1 MQEKG
6 RSFFDCHGRRILP
19 GKKVGSGGEGD
30 VYDIGQGQRH
40 VAKIYHKPLSM
51 QKQEKLRLMVQGC
64 NEELEEISAWP
75 VDLVYDGPDGPV
87 CGFLMPK
94 VTDGEPVHKVYG
106 PTHRKLIFPT
116 ADWKFLV
123 RAAKNLAAAFDVM
136 HHYGYVIGDVNEGNI
151 LVSNHAC
158 VTLIDCDS
166 VQVRTS
172 GTVYY
177 CEVGVAQFT
186 PPEIQNSKDFRIE
199 RSKNHDNFGL
209 AILIFQLLFMGRHPF
224 AGVYSG
230 KEDMP
235 IERAIA
241 EYRFAFSRD
250 APKRQ
255 MSPPPNS
262 VGLAVVPP
270 EVARLFEQAFGQS
283 HGRDRPSAGEWWTAL
298 DSLERKLKRCSAD
311 SGHVYLSGLPSCP
324 WCRLEQESG
333 AFLFLSPD
341 AVSKFDLV
349 AEWKKVTAFPPPG
362 QLPVISPD
370 QSHPAPVPLP
380 PDLERSFFFT
390 KVRMVTGLA
399 LAIWCGLVLASS
411 LSTDYGVTA
420 AVAVAAAFLLLFPGK
435 EAAEKRRRRTAFE
448 SARYRWDLIR
458 KKWTSDAG
466 DEAYRAKLQKLQ
478 VLRNTYASLEKQY
491 TVARGSFQHTAKERQ
506 LAAYLGTCFI
516 DSYNFLRIGANRK
529 AVLRSFGI
537 ETAADINRGSLQRI
551 TEFGDIHRDELLS
564 WRTQMEERF
573 RFDPSKGLDPAD
585 RQNLIHR
592 FQPKMR
598 PVERELRL
606 GIESLNQVRQ
616 KILQNRARYRP
627 AVERSAREL
636 AQAAADLEVFTLLKK
651 P

>member
-1 MQEKG
+1 MKEKG

-30 VYDIGQGQRH
+30 VYDIGQGQRY

-94 VTDGEPVHKVYG
+94 VTDSEPVHTVYG

-166 VQVRTS
+166 VQVRAS
-172 GTVYY
+172 ATVYY

-230 KEDMP
+230 REDMP

-241 EYRFAFSRD
+241 EYRFAFGRD

-270 EVARLFEQAFGQS
+270 EVARLFEQAFCQS
-283 HGRDRPSAGEWWTAL
+283 HGKDRPSAGEWWTAL

-311 SGHVYLSGLPSCP
+311 SGHVHLSGLSSCP

-362 QLPVISPD
+362 PLPVISPD
-370 QSHPAPVPLP
+370 QSHPVPVPLP

-390 KVRMVTGLA
+390 KVRLVTGLV

-411 LSTDYGVTA
+411 ISTDYGIIA
-420 AVAVAAAFLLLFPGK
+420 AVGVVAAVLLLFPGK
-435 EAAEKRRRRTAFE
+435 EAAEKRRRRTVFE

-458 KKWTSDAG
+458 KKWTAEAG
-466 DEAYRAKLQKLQ
+466 DEAYRVKLAKLQGLK
-478 VLRNTYASLEKQY
+478 NTYASLEREY

-606 GIESLNQVRQ
+606 GIESLNQIRQ

-627 AVERSAREL
+627 TVERSAREL